1 MYRRKLYIMDNT
13 PIFEQVMG
21 LDNRSYALYAPDHIA
36 KVIERTLDIIR
47 DVEYSI
53 GLSPESK
60 RVLLRKAIDSLAF
73 LNDVMKDSME
83 TLKDIQF
90 KNYSDEKKVSGES
103 CACDEENFCDCC
115 KEAEA

>member
-1 MYRRKLYIMDNT
+1 MDNT
-13 PIFEQVMG
+13 PIFEQVTG

-36 KVIERTLDIIR
+36 KVVERTLDIIR

-53 GLSPESK
+53 GLSLESK

-83 TLKDIQF
+83 ALEGIQF
-90 KNYSDEKKVSGES
+90 KNYNDDVGCGETCS
-103 CACDEENFCDCC
+103 CPVEEQSCDDCCDCC
-115 KEAEA
+115 KDE